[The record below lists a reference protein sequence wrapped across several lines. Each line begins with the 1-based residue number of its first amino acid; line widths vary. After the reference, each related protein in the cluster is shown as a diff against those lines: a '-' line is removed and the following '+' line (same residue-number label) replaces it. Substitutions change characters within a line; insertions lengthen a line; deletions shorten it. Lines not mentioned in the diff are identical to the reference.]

1 MKYLLALAFL
11 VASPAAAEV
20 VSADAHDFDVR
31 HSVRLKGPAA
41 SAWSYFVQ
49 IGKWWSADHSYS
61 GNASNLS
68 LSPEPGGCFC
78 ERVGASGGVEHLQVI
93 VALPPKRLVM
103 TGALGPL
110 LYEGVSGVMDVR
122 FDEADGATNVSID
135 YRASGFVRGTGPEL
149 AKAVD
154 SVLGEQVASYARF
167 AAGDVPK

>member
-1 MKYLLALAFL
+1 M
-11 VASPAAAEV
+11 
-20 VSADAHDFDVR
+20 
-31 HSVRLKGPAA
+31 
-41 SAWSYFVQ
+41 
-49 IGKWWSADHSYS
+49 
-61 GNASNLS
+61 
-68 LSPEPGGCFC
+68 
-78 ERVGASGGVEHLQVI
+78 I

-135 YRASGFVRGTGPEL
+135 YRASGFVRSNGPEL